1 MKHLHIDYRITSYNV
16 CYTKLLRIITEEERI
31 RIEGMYEQKK
41 GSTPW
46 EPRGDELHLIMA
58 ALKNGNIDARAVAG
72 IPGFI
77 IKDNGSKWS
86 AAYNDTYFQA
96 WKRELKK

>member
-1 MKHLHIDYRITSYNV
+1 MGQRL
-16 CYTKLLRIITEEERI
+16 IITEEERI